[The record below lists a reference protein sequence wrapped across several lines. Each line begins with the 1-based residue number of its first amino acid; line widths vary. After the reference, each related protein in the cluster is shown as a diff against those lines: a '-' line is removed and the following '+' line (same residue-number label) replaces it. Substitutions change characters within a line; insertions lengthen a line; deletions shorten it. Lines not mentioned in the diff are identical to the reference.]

1 MKDYRNNSS
10 KNCVGEKDKRL
21 SQNSSEKNVNL
32 TKTFPALQFME
43 AHFWEKNP
51 ASHNIESFFITFI
64 TRHKLSLHKLKF
76 IIRTLLAKYRLPIL
90 FANIVNEITDV
101 MAGKQT
107 GNLSK
112 ETRHEG

>member
-51 ASHNIESFFITFI
+51 ASHNIESFFYNVYHEAQVKFTQVKVYYKNFI
-64 TRHKLSLHKLKF
+64 GKISASN
-76 IIRTLLAKYRLPIL
+76 IIC
-90 FANIVNEITDV
+90 
-101 MAGKQT
+101 
-107 GNLSK
+107 
-112 ETRHEG
+112 